1 MIKVEEKLDVTPVAL
16 TDDLTSMTDYTRS
29 AEGRVA
35 IERGSADIESRSGA
49 RYADA
54 FRDDLNWFC
63 EVVASQPRIGK
74 QDHGYDTTLYGIP
87 HNVNWIFF
95 QFDDA
100 EARF

>member
-1 MIKVEEKLDVTPVAL
+1 MRRVIYADSFV
-16 TDDLTSMTDYTRS
+16 DDADTI
-29 AEGRVA
+29 A
-35 IERGSADIESRSGA
+35 ADIESRFGA

-54 FRDDLNWFC
+54 FRDDLDWFC

-74 QDHGYDTTLYGIP
+74 QDHGYGTTLYGIP

-100 EARF
+100 EARFVHIVASRREKRSVCL